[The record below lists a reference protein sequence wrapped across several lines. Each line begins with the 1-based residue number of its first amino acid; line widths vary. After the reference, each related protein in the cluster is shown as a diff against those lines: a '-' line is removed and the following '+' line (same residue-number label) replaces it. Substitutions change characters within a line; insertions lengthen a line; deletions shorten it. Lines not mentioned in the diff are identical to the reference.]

1 MKKNKG
7 THWVSWFIDRNTM
20 VYFDSLGMEYIPE
33 EVLTKIKLANIKL
46 TMHLEYKIMILICV
60 TFIAFL

>member
-7 THWVSWFIDRNTM
+7 THWVSLFIDRNT
-20 VYFDSLGMEYIPE
+20 VAYFDSLGMEYIPE
-33 EVLTKIKLANIKL
+33 EVLTKIKLASIKL
-46 TMHLEYKIMILICV
+46 TMHLECMIMILICV

>member
-1 MKKNKG
+1 
-7 THWVSWFIDRNTM
+7 
-20 VYFDSLGMEYIPE
+20 MEYIPE

-46 TMHLEYKIMILICV
+46 TMRLEYKIMILICV

>member
-7 THWVSWFIDRNTM
+7 THWVSLFIDRNTV

>member
-7 THWVSWFIDRNTM
+7 THWVSLFIDRNTV

-33 EVLTKIKLANIKL
+33 EVLTKIKLASIKL
-46 TMHLEYKIMILICV
+46 TMHLKYKIMILICV

>member
-7 THWVSWFIDRNTM
+7 THWVSWFIDRNTV

>member
-7 THWVSWFIDRNTM
+7 THWVSLFIDRNT
-20 VYFDSLGMEYIPE
+20 VAYFDSLGMKYIPE
-33 EVLTKIKLANIKL
+33 EVLTKIKLASIKL
-46 TMHLEYKIMILICV
+46 TMHLEYMIMILICV

>member
-1 MKKNKG
+1 
-7 THWVSWFIDRNTM
+7 M